1 MLTLIFAVGIAMAV
15 SFACSVMEAA
25 LLSLNPGKLAVIE
38 KRHPRIGAIC
48 AEFKR
53 DIERPI
59 AVILILNTTAHTFGA
74 SIAGAQFNKLFGS
87 EYIWLFSLV
96 FTILM
101 VQYTEILPKTLG
113 CRFNTFVMS
122 STAILLKYSVSI
134 MKPMIWLVHFVNRPF
149 EGKSAEKDVSNSEVL
164 EELDA
169 LAVAACNEEHITPV
183 QEQII
188 RQIPGLKDDTVSD
201 IMVSP
206 EEMVCI
212 HSEMTRDEVLQVMK
226 NSPHSRY
233 PVRDGKTGNRF
244 GGVLTIRQ
252 MLVQNTDWMHLI
264 WKVTVVHPQC
274 TLLEIAENL
283 DQYDSKLL
291 LVGGDPDHII
301 GMLTTNDLIS
311 SLFRPNEEEKEEE
324 APLQ

>member
-1 MLTLIFAVGIAMAV
+1 MTFLNFLEYYLHGKTAAKHFVRTVLLALFCIFSA
-15 SFACSVMEAA
+15 
-25 LLSLNPGKLAVIE
+25 
-38 KRHPRIGAIC
+38 
-48 AEFKR
+48 
-53 DIERPI
+53 
-59 AVILILNTTAHTFGA
+59 LILSPDT
-74 SIAGAQFNKLFGS
+74 S
-87 EYIWLFSLV
+87 LFSATVARDAAEDAV
-96 FTILM
+96 FSVFPVVGETALEEETAPDNKVLFDSDRTAGGGM
-101 VQYTEILPKTLG
+101 LFVQIGNGRLSKN
-113 CRFNTFVMS
+113 F
-122 STAILLKYSVSI
+122 STRIPSGLH
-134 MKPMIWLVHFVNRPF
+134 WLVHFVNRPF
-149 EGKSAEKDVSNSEVL
+149 GGKSAEKDVSNSEVL

-244 GGVLTIRQ
+244 VGVLTIRQ

-274 TLLEIAENL
+274 TMLEIAEKL

-291 LVGGDPDHII
+291 LVGEDPDHII
-301 GMLTTNDLIS
+301 GMFTTNDLIS